1 MPWRLLVDHAPP
13 IVDAARRL
21 YAASR
26 QPHGAYQPRERTTDS
41 LESLQRAVEQ
51 LEAREVQHAAVLE
64 ELAKQVQDMTT
75 ALEVLRARVRWA
87 WIGAAV
93 AVAGALLTAL
103 VLGRWGG
110 RATGGRCGAR
120 RGGCGGG

>member
-1 MPWRLLVDHAPP
+1 MPWRLLVDHAPT

-21 YAASR
+21 YVGSRPPHRRYQAS
-26 QPHGAYQPRERTTDS
+26 ERTTDS
-41 LESLQRAVEQ
+41 LEALQRAVEQ

-87 WIGAAV
+87 WIGAAA
-93 AVAGALLTAL
+93 AVALALATAL
-103 VLGRWGG
+103 FLGR
-110 RATGGRCGAR
+110 
-120 RGGCGGG
+120 

>member
-1 MPWRLLVDHAPP
+1 MPWISALTRMPWRLLVDHAPT

-21 YAASR
+21 YAGSR
-26 QPHGAYQPRERTTDS
+26 QPHRRYQPSERTTDS
-41 LESLQRAVEQ
+41 FEALQRAVEQ

-87 WIGAAV
+87 WIGAAA
-93 AVAGALLTAL
+93 AVALALATAL
-103 VLGRWGG
+103 FLGR
-110 RATGGRCGAR
+110 
-120 RGGCGGG
+120 

>member
-1 MPWRLLVDHAPP
+1 MPWRLLVEHAPT

-21 YAASR
+21 YASSR
-26 QPHGAYQPRERTTDS
+26 KPRGRYGSSERATQS

-51 LEAREVQHAAVLE
+51 LEARELQHVAVLE

-87 WIGAAV
+87 WVGASVAV
-93 AVAGALLTAL
+93 AVALLTAL
-103 VLGRWGG
+103 FLGR
-110 RATGGRCGAR
+110 
-120 RGGCGGG
+120 